1 MKQVKIGN
9 KLYVLDTEAYEIT
22 EDTDAGIIF
31 VPEDSYADYV
41 ELNPDLTLTKY
52 NYNMFR
58 VTTPEWDIPEPPT
71 PTKETRLVI
80 TYDVQ
85 STAQPTQIYL
95 LGDPT
100 SQPVLGAVDFS
111 AIEID
116 GSDVS
121 VETIDNAYGTYQFTT
136 TGEHTVKYT
145 IKNGSISDYRFFY
158 PQLGLM
164 QSVIPITS
172 IFIPSGVTSIGNDV
186 FNYFGKTLR
195 DTNWSGIETIVVD
208 DDNEY
213 YSSNGNIGNCI
224 VEISTHTLLY
234 ISNNTIIPNDVTTI
248 SDYIGGYNQTI
259 EELVIPNSVTTIGES
274 CFISSNLESLTIGS
288 GITTIGE
295 ESFTDCESLN
305 VITIVGI
312 NDLIDVIPYGVWGRL
327 NTVYVDS
334 SMVSTY
340 QAFATDEGFEF
351 EVLAIE

>member
-1 MKQVKIGN
+1 MKQVKIN
-9 KLYVLDTEAYEIT
+9 DILYVMDTEAYAIT
-22 EDTDAGIIF
+22 ADTDASIIY
-31 VPEDSYADYV
+31 VPEDYYDDYV
-41 ELNPDLTLTKY
+41 AINSGLTLTKY
-52 NYNMFR
+52 NYGVIR
-58 VTTPEWDIPEPPT
+58 VTKPEYDVPEPPT

-121 VETIDNAYGTYQFTT
+121 VETIDNANGTYQFTT
-136 TGEHTVKYT
+136 TGEHIVKYT

-158 PQLGLM
+158 PQLGTI
-164 QSVIPITS
+164 VIPVTS
-172 IFIPSGVTSIGNDV
+172 IFIPSDVTSIGNDV

-234 ISNNTIIPNDVTTI
+234 ISNNTIIPDDVTTI
-248 SDYIGGYNQTI
+248 SDNIGGYNKTI

-274 CFISSNLESLTIGS
+274 VFIVSNLKSVTFGS
-288 GITTIGE
+288 GITTIGG

-305 VITIVGI
+305 VITIVGT

-351 EVLAIE
+351 EVLAME